1 MNSTV
6 GSRADAMTTI
16 RPTGAVPPLPA
27 ALDVVPSASVRAPA
41 PAGMAPANAVLADLQ
56 AARIS
61 PDEAVQRL
69 TALAVESSG
78 CPESMR
84 PAVEKRMRAV
94 ITSDPLVASLLQRM
108 GASVPTEE

>member
-1 MNSTV
+1 
-6 GSRADAMTTI
+6 MTTI
-16 RPTGAVPPLPA
+16 RPTGAIPPLAPS
-27 ALDVVPSASVRAPA
+27 LDVAPSAAVRAPA
-41 PAGMAPANAVLADLQ
+41 PTGMAPTHSVLADLQ

-61 PDEAVQRL
+61 PNEAVQRL

-78 CPESMR
+78 CPEALR
-84 PAVEKRMRAV
+84 PAVERRMRAV